1 MSNPAP
7 LLTINDANV
16 DKFSYSVLVRDP
28 ESKTLGLEQFV
39 SALSIKQELIR
50 SSMILEMKMS
60 DSFGILDRSLI
71 QVGSVVIVQLCK
83 DPTGD
88 PPDSKIFRKVFVVT
102 RIDNNIQS
110 AQLKQRVFNVT
121 AYSLAGISNAWP
133 LSYSDYSGPTKPTDI
148 IKQIVQ
154 KTFREKFQKK
164 PAENYSGELVSE
176 IVDKITKPWIECTNE
191 IKNGILLHQVK
202 PFDAISHL
210 MSKSV
215 SPDKSEYFFYE
226 DFDGFNLRT
235 LKSMKNDS
243 NGKEKTFIYYQDK
256 SPRFGD
262 KEKDEVPDYSRILYL
277 TQHKQQDYFE
287 LVQDGAV
294 INQVAVFDFIN
305 KQVIKKDFKYNT
317 SASSAFVLGSKTAY
331 PAGLFPFLTFTE
343 NSPYKKDK
351 EKPQP
356 YPYDIAPHSKIAI
369 SEKAWNR
376 DDYLLDNYNIP
387 VAQRTLMEQN
397 KITIE
402 IYGNPSILPG
412 DIIKMKVPTKSG
424 IDSDLESL
432 IRRQSGK
439 FLVGAVKHNI
449 LGTKFQ
455 TFLDLYVDSYDEK
468 VTEVLEDKS
477 SEST

>member
-1 MSNPAP
+1 MPNAPLYAP
-7 LLTINDANV
+7 LLSLNEADV
-16 DKFSYSVLVRDP
+16 DRFSYSISIYYPD
-28 ESKTLGLEQFV
+28 SSFAGLEQFV
-39 SALSIKQELIR
+39 STLSIKQELIR
-50 SSMILEMKMS
+50 NSMILEMKMS
-60 DSFGILDRSLI
+60 DSFGLLDQALI
-71 QVGSVVIVQLCK
+71 QVGSVIIVQLCK
-83 DPTGD
+83 DPTSQRGESE
-88 PPDSKIFRKVFVVT
+88 SKIFRKAFVVT

-110 AQLKQRVFNVT
+110 AQLKQRVFSVT
-121 AYSLAGISNAWP
+121 AYSLAAISNAWP
-133 LSYSDYSGPTKPTDI
+133 LLYSDYSGPTKPTDI

-154 KTFREKFQKK
+154 KTFIDKFQKPSQK
-164 PAENYSGELVSE
+164 YSAELVS
-176 IVDKITKPWIECTNE
+176 KITTKWLDSTNE

-215 SPDKSEYFFYE
+215 APDNSEYFFYE

-235 LKSMKNDS
+235 LKSMKSDS
-243 NGKEKTFIYYQDK
+243 NGNEKTFVYYQDK

-277 TQHKQQDYFE
+277 TQHKQQDYFD
-287 LVQDGAV
+287 LVRGGSIINQAAV
-294 INQVAVFDFIN
+294 IDIIN
-305 KQVIKKDFKYNT
+305 KTIIKKDFRYSK
-317 SASSAFVLGSKTAY
+317 SANNAFVLGSNTA
-331 PAGLFPFLTFTE
+331 FPYDTVSFTAFTE
-343 NSPYKKDK
+343 NTPYNK
-351 EKPQP
+351 EP
-356 YPYDIAPHSKIAI
+356 YSYDVAPHSKIAI

-387 VAQRTLMEQN
+387 VAQRALMEQN

-412 DIIKMKVPTKSG
+412 DIINMKVPTKSG
-424 IDSDLESL
+424 IDSDLDSL

-455 TFLDLYVDSYDEK
+455 TLLDLYVDSYNED
-468 VTEVLEDKS
+468 VTKIPKSKS
-477 SEST
+477 SQTT

>member
-7 LLTINDANV
+7 LLTINDANL
-16 DKFSYSVLVRDP
+16 DKFSYSILVRDA
-28 ESKTLGLEQFV
+28 ESNTLGLEQFV

-50 SSMILEMKMS
+50 NSMILEMKMS
-60 DSFGILDRSLI
+60 DSFGILDRSII

-83 DPTGD
+83 DPTGEL
-88 PPDSKIFRKVFVVT
+88 PDSKIFRKAFVVT

-110 AQLKQRVFNVT
+110 AQLKQRVFSVT

-154 KTFREKFQKK
+154 KTFIEKFQKS
-164 PAENYSGELVSE
+164 AEKYSGELVSK
-176 IVDKITKPWIECTNE
+176 IVEDNGKWIDSTNE

-210 MSKSV
+210 IAKSV
-215 SPDKSEYFFYE
+215 SPDNSEYFFYE
-226 DFDGFNLRT
+226 DFNGFNLRT

-243 NGKEKTFIYYQDK
+243 NGNEKTFIYYQDK
-256 SPRFGD
+256 TQRFGD
-262 KEKDEVPDYSRILYL
+262 EENELVPDYSRILYL

-287 LVQDGAV
+287 LVQGGAV
-294 INQVAVFDFIN
+294 INQVAVFDIIN
-305 KQVIKKDFKYNT
+305 KEVIKKDFKYNT
-317 SASSAFVLGSKTAY
+317 SANKAFVLGSKTAY

-343 NSPYKKDK
+343 NPPYKKDK

-468 VTEVLEDKS
+468 VTEVLKDKS